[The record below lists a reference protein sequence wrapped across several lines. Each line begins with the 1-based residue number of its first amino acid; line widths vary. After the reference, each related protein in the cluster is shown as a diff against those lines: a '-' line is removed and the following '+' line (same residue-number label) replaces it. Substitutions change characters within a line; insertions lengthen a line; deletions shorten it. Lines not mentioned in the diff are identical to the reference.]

1 LAATLTGA
9 GEGDVWIIW
18 ALTIALFLPFG
29 LVVATWLEPETD
41 NFGAPAHRRPSLRRA
56 DGQPPPP

>member
-1 LAATLTGA
+1 MWTF
-9 GEGDVWIIW
+9 IW

-41 NFGAPAHRRPSLRRA
+41 DSTAPARGRPSLRRA
-56 DGQPPPP
+56 NGKPPPP

>member
-1 LAATLTGA
+1 M
-9 GEGDVWIIW
+9 WIIW

-41 NFGAPAHRRPSLRRA
+41 DLAAPVHRRPSLRRA

>member
-1 LAATLTGA
+1 M
-9 GEGDVWIIW
+9 WIIW

-41 NFGAPAHRRPSLRRA
+41 DSAAQTRRRLSLRRA
-56 DGQPPPP
+56 GGQPPPP